1 MKKQSFTLLELIFVI
16 IIVSLMAIGAKN
28 AIPDDTLIN
37 STNYLKA
44 KILDKRANA
53 LGYETNLSNAGDEHL
68 VCIKFDR
75 DWLRDDEKLSKVKV
89 QLSKKVTISAD
100 CNLCFDYLGRTHKN
114 SIDLDKFS
122 TLLHS
127 SVDVNISYNNKYKT
141 IRVYPITGYTEIRKN

>member
-1 MKKQSFTLLELIFVI
+1 MKKSFTLIELIFVI
-16 IIVSLMAIGAKN
+16 VIISVIAIGAKN
-28 AIPDDTLIN
+28 ALPDNTLIN
-37 STNYLKA
+37 NANYLKA

-53 LGYETNLSNAGDEHL
+53 LAYETNLSNASDEHL

-75 DWLRDDEKLSKVKV
+75 NWLRDDEKFSKVKA
-89 QLSKKVTISAD
+89 QLSQKVTISAD
-100 CNLCFDYLGRTHKN
+100 YNLCFDYLGRTHKN

-122 TLLHS
+122 TLLHN